1 LNVAL
6 PLVDR
11 RTARQVDWLL
21 IGAVLALATLG
32 LFLVYSATSHAGS
45 THPGFHWRQLTWFG
59 VGVAC
64 AYVVASLH
72 YRAYDTLAWFAYG
85 ISIVLL
91 VLVFFVGIEVY
102 GAKRWLGVGSIRFQ
116 PSELAKLATILLLA
130 RHLDQKRVDLSRPV
144 TWISPFLIVA
154 IPMALVMKEPDLATS
169 LSFFVFFVAMMF
181 WAGMP
186 LSSLALALSPVLNV
200 ALFFLTRSLWPF
212 FVLFA
217 LLLAWTRPRL
227 HVFLLLAVLNGAVAI
242 GVPRLW
248 AGLEPYQRGRI
259 ETFLNPGEDPTGA
272 GYQVIQSQI
281 AIGSGGT
288 LGRGYL
294 RGTQKGLQFLPQKHT
309 DFIFSVLGEE
319 LGFWGTALALVLFA
333 IVCFRG
339 LRIAQ
344 TARNAFGSLIAVGV
358 VSVFFYHVL
367 VNILMTLGWA
377 PVAGVP
383 LPFLSYGGTS
393 LVMTCLQIG
402 LLANV
407 GLRRHEY

>member
-1 LNVAL
+1 MAI

-11 RTARQVDWLL
+11 RALRQLDWVL
-21 IGAVLALATLG
+21 IAAVLGLAALGIA
-32 LFLVYSATSHAGS
+32 LVYSATSHPGS
-45 THPGFHWRQLTWFG
+45 AHPGFHLRQLSWLGIG
-59 VGVAC
+59 VVC
-64 AYVVASLH
+64 AYIVAALH
-72 YRAYDTLAWFAYG
+72 YRAYDTLAWFGYAV
-85 ISIVLL
+85 SMVLL

-116 PSELAKLATILLLA
+116 PSEIAKLFTILLLA
-130 RHLDQKRVDLSRPV
+130 RHLDQHRLDLTRARN
-144 TWISPFLIVA
+144 WIIPFFITAV
-154 IPMALVMKEPDLATS
+154 PMALVMKEPDLATS

-186 LSSLALALSPVLNV
+186 LSSLVLALSPVLSV
-200 ALFFLTRSLWPF
+200 VLFFLTRSEWPF
-212 FVLFA
+212 VLLFLVILA
-217 LLLAWTRPRL
+217 WARPRMPMLILLL
-227 HVFLLLAVLNGAVAI
+227 VVNGAVLI
-242 GVPRLW
+242 GLPHIW
-248 AGLEPYQRGRI
+248 NSLEPYQRGRI

-281 AIGSGGT
+281 AIGSGGA

-294 RGTQKGLQFLPQKHT
+294 EGTQKGLQFLPQKHT

-319 LGFWGTALALVLFA
+319 LGFWGTALALLLFA
-333 IVCFRG
+333 IVVFRG
-339 LRIAQ
+339 LWIAQ
-344 TARNAFGSLIAVGV
+344 TARNAFASLVAVGV

-383 LPFLSYGGTS
+383 LPLLSYGGTA
-393 LVMTCLQIG
+393 LVMNCLQIG
-402 LLANV
+402 LLLNI